1 MAATNITW
9 NGIPIDDIERNSLSL
24 DRINENGT
32 IREMVDTINANFLN
46 IAKHGG
52 GPAGIDG
59 ADGANGVDGAN
70 VEYIYAL
77 CDEMNSDVQY
87 PTDSYERAYLFNSVK
102 STGSYTYKGVTWF
115 DNAQPISPEQKN
127 EYVWS
132 RIKRGTGLTEWY
144 YASEPVLWS
153 HWGETGKDGDG
164 VEYIFLAS
172 SNELTSISLN
182 TSLLKI
188 ENMDDFQKAI
198 FNIDDFYPGKK
209 WFNSGDNKQK
219 ARLAISKKGLE
230 ISDSTFDTRW
240 KEYFKFCDDTYSWTD
255 EPTGTGPSVLYEYVS
270 IRKSTTD
277 KNDIKTWGN
286 FSTPALWS
294 NYNLPTKTVI
304 IYCNLKEDV
313 TPELPAGGWVD
324 MSTGKLVTNKPGHE
338 LTPDYWKD
346 TNDDAE
352 ENQITWMS
360 TGVFDHTGKNTY
372 WSYPVRITGK
382 DGKSGEDGTLIEFIY
397 TLTTYGKEPEYP
409 IISDKENLD
418 KLFKDVEN
426 STTSPKYSIYGST
439 KWYDRAQAISIDNPV
454 EYMAQRSKKPD
465 EKEWTYTEPIIWSH
479 WGEDGTDGD
488 GVEYIFATTKT
499 DSNSSLVL
507 PVYSSLNDS
516 QKKIFQID
524 DFVPSKKWF
533 DKPKSKQKVQ
543 EILGESFDNTEWNNQ
558 YGFNVSSGWSDNPV
572 EVGPSVPYQWV
583 SIRRSYADENTGG
596 KRFWEDFSTP
606 VLWNSYG
613 KRSRT
618 FIVYC
623 NMPDET
629 IPESPRLG
637 WWNTSND
644 TLQISKTD
652 SGEYKSNALSS
663 GTPDYTSYIGYWSD
677 NNIDVRGTITWI
689 STGEFNDSIDEN
701 GSNNISWSKPFRITG
716 ETGEPGADGST
727 IEFVYA
733 LSDTMPNFPG
743 EESYEQKCS
752 FFESVE
758 SAGINGHEYVGTTW
772 YDNPEGITNEDG
784 QRKEWVWSRNKSA
797 GSSSTEWTFPEK
809 PVIWSHWGED
819 GTDGDGVEYMF
830 LLGKSD
836 AYNLST
842 EDEWNIFF
850 SSNFTGNNVSDT
862 AKYVYATSDF
872 LPTLDWF
879 NESNSSAIQTRMEAD
894 GKTFDATVWNNLKTE
909 IDSIQLGTWK
919 DNPGSVNV
927 SNKYQYVSIRKM
939 SNGVWGAFSY
949 PKLWSKYAIIKFKS
963 IAFAATTIDTDLS
976 GCIVTGGDFSNPLPN
991 LTKKGEQTIEV
1002 KWTDGPDPN
1011 ESEGKTQIWM
1021 TSANVSE
1028 DSTSALVW
1036 SAPQKMTDTADL
1048 QVEWSSTDKT
1058 LAELAS
1064 INNSLTQSKYNFGT
1078 CLKENNYSENAAELA
1093 WRTAM
1098 SDDFGISFGDNSE
1111 NAILMATCQLKNGVW
1126 TDWKIT
1132 RVKGEKGDAGTS
1144 VNIKDRIIYESYL
1157 TSGTEYNYENAN
1169 NRRDTHTPD
1178 KTPENGDLLIVYPVE
1193 PNENGIYYGDASDG
1207 GKLYM
1212 WKYTNNWEDYN
1223 DPNSIGEETGNT
1235 YVSPNGHLILW
1246 DGDSWGDVGNI
1257 VGPEGKSYTIAVKY
1271 AKDGENGDKEEITNE
1286 LEIPNAKWIG
1296 TCVYE
1301 EGTTIPNITDPSWK
1315 WSLFKGQDG
1324 YGYEYIFK
1332 ATSTKDSASIPQ
1344 VPQMPSGGNWHTT
1357 PNIIPDDW
1365 TDDPIEPT
1373 ETDRYIWMCW
1383 RKFDHSTQKWTDFM
1397 GVGNTTNAKLW
1408 HFYVTDGKPGEPG
1421 TPGEAGNG
1429 YQYKYIRYDNSV
1441 NYGSTTCTVTNPSS
1455 DEPIFKIG
1463 EEIVSS
1469 TNSAQ
1474 GADSGHTY
1482 EYRSERYG
1490 HTGSWSN
1497 WSNPVIIARYLDDSD
1512 IQATVQ
1518 REVQTAKSDIE
1529 NSINES
1535 FKSTTDYVAIL
1546 KNHINDKGVFSGT
1559 LSDDTKNALL
1569 DGYIK
1574 TNELS
1579 GAIEQVK
1586 LSGFGVDSETNTART
1601 FSDWINYE
1609 DRRFTSVNQ
1618 ELNSLNGTLVT
1629 AVNDISKKASS
1640 SALTEYQT
1648 KADARFAKLENTVAN
1663 GQFLTDD
1670 EGYLLVDEL
1679 ASTTWYS
1686 QRTYLGNAGTTTWI
1700 MSEVFEESD
1709 PSYNLVPEVD
1719 SVDDL
1724 HNYDYSKWMIILRK
1738 PFDFSSDT
1746 YSDYTTIDY
1755 KTLLSDNITVHLNK
1769 NTGEYTIDSIPN
1781 DIDNKLDG
1789 FYNPFTSSTVGR
1801 GIVIYA
1807 VVDLN
1812 NNSYSTEDPDG
1823 SDEIYICSHLS
1834 WEVGLSGGYDNLPDI
1849 QCSYA
1854 YAKTNNIFT
1863 IPIYQYKD
1871 TIGSLYDDVILHTE
1885 LYGKYGYTLTVDKN
1899 GNVYI
1904 PKVAGVSAPVHFVP
1918 TTTPFETIWN
1928 YFKNGTAQETTEID
1942 DIMLNTYGDYYV
1954 LKHFNSILSEPY
1966 SYKLD
1971 VTDNFK
1977 NNDKNVVTFS
1987 YDSATTPIFNN
1998 THTYTGAE
2006 FIDDNGYRGVTVGD
2020 NTSTFVYYLK
2030 DSFQFLTTSK
2040 TDTINIECNYSCH
2053 YRNDTPI
2060 SVTADYWY
2068 DNETTNKKT
2077 ISLIDDSTIRSEY
2090 PALTSVS
2097 GYVRNINN
2105 EPISGATVRNVG
2117 ASTTA
2122 TTDENGHYILG
2133 LQGVSGESLLFN
2145 YIGMT
2150 PIQTTVNGYS
2160 EIDVYMSEGIDGYV
2174 VKNDA
2179 YGSGNDSGYGYYSK
2193 TITKNLF
2200 DGITIEPYRQL
2211 NVEISVEV
2219 KPVMNNVDFK
2229 YKVETTN
2236 KIFDN
2241 DNTDI
2246 SSLAKDYGVNDVT
2259 VNVSEVKTDTLIGTG
2274 REDVSTDSAQTLFK
2288 LLPKYDSGNRQDR
2301 QFIFYNIKSNDINLK
2316 INLNVALN
2324 KGTLQNI
2331 DMISECGTFRYAVI
2345 PYYFEN
2351 TAIIAHNIQSQGNS
2365 QILDNN
2371 IINKYEAIPVQHSS
2385 STILDFN
2392 NASENNGEYYFTILL
2407 IYDTNNSTTNTGDF
2421 YSIIQIS
2428 PIDWSTDGY
2437 TRTINHSN
2445 CSNIID
2451 QVRVKI
2457 SDRSIIE
2464 KYNENSRRKALDK
2477 NGNPTKNYIDVIDS
2491 DRDKL
2496 IYSVTELASI
2506 SQMVSN
2512 GIASTSIV
2520 TTTEDGGAAIFYEQ
2534 VDESGSKIYMNAN
2547 TIGIYSDYFS
2557 LDNSGLEMTGN
2568 LFAKDK
2574 NGIITA
2580 GVIGDNTSE
2589 NDIRFFAG
2597 PNYIL
2602 SPITKQKLIL
2612 VREQNQTQIFV
2623 RYPQLDKIST
2633 CAIDY
2638 TSTYELWNKG
2648 NYDYNNTD
2656 EARYKYTSTFKY
2668 NGLTYYMW
2676 RGMGVNNSNV
2686 AVLTDKRDYTEDNLK
2701 YYNKDLSLTP
2711 KIVAFLKNDEEYTKS
2726 DANSTY
2732 IVNALNDSI
2741 YIDDFYDAYAWV
2753 LDRDSADVSLV
2764 DYHNGSSENLNTS
2777 VVIYTNSENVKTGEI
2792 WGSIY
2797 TVMDVSQSASE
2808 SDAIKQSSFKVYEDG
2823 SIYANQGY
2831 IGTAKITTSGIG
2843 VTSDDGFVLIG
2854 GNGIKI
2860 KDKYDNYSII
2870 SPSEITLSAALRKRN
2885 AYIFDA
2891 WDWDNNGDSK
2901 VVQLKKD
2908 YNIYPSS
2915 EINSA
2920 FKECDVINTF
2930 NKGNTFTIPSS
2941 NSLIGRQITLIG
2953 GSALCSMVI
2962 KAVEE
2967 AGLGYIISM
2976 GNEADKFQFS
2986 DGCKFYENGGTSSS
3000 LKLSNEGVDMIGVGF
3015 GNNFKGFVITNRFDI
3030 STNYN
3035 YGTKFKCLGMFSI
3048 NGSKIESYT
3057 FNGQD
3062 GTITSSSKNSVTIK
3076 TPFKIANMSEVLVN
3090 ISGESGNTTGIT
3102 YNYSLATDSNY
3113 ILSITVYSSNIS
3125 KKFKLTVFNFGDFVS
3140 LVNDSSEPPTITK
3153 KEYSPSNSSTWY
3165 NFQSTL
3171 WFDYDMN
3178 DTYSIRLTVN
3188 SAVKKVEYSLQSGSS
3203 YFTFTDGSI
3212 ETPGNTTV
3220 PIGKVST
3227 KKYNNTSSY
3236 FKGIIKITLHTST
3249 DGTNDKTSIVTIP
3262 LEQDYYTQPSYGG
3275 GS

>member
-1 MAATNITW
+1 MADTNITW
-9 NGIPIDDIERNSLSL
+9 NGTPIDDIERDSLSL
-24 DRINENGT
+24 SRINENGT

-52 GPAGIDG
+52 GPAGMDG
-59 ADGANGVDGAN
+59 SNGSNGVDGAN

-77 CDEMNSDVQY
+77 CDEMNQGVQY
-87 PTDSYERAYLFNSVK
+87 PTDADKIANIFNSLK
-102 STGSYTYKGVTWF
+102 STGSYTDEESGVTWF
-115 DNAQPISPEQKN
+115 DNAQPISPEHKN

-132 RIKRGTGLTEWY
+132 RIKRGTGLSEWY
-144 YASEPVLWS
+144 YAKPVLWA

-277 KNDIKTWGN
+277 KNGVQTWGD

-313 TPELPAGGWVD
+313 TPELPTGGWVD

-346 TNDDAE
+346 TNDDVE
-352 ENQITWMS
+352 ENQITWMC
-360 TGVFDHTGKNTY
+360 TGVFNHTGENTY
-372 WSYPVRITGK
+372 WSSPVKITGK
-382 DGKSGEDGTLIEFIY
+382 DGKKGEDGTLIEFIY
-397 TLTTYGKEPEYP
+397 TLTTYGKQPDYP
-409 IISDKENLD
+409 SITNKEELD
-418 KLFKDVEN
+418 KLFDDVEN
-426 STTSPKYSIYGST
+426 STTSPKYSIWGSS
-439 KWYDRAQAISIDNPV
+439 KWYDRAQSISIDNPV

-465 EKEWTYTEPIIWSH
+465 ETEWTYTEPIIWSH

-499 DSNSSLVL
+499 DSNSGLVL
-507 PVYSSLNDS
+507 PVYSSLSES

-524 DFVPSKKWF
+524 DFVPSKTWF
-533 DKPKSKQKVQ
+533 DKSKSKQKVQ
-543 EILGESFDNTEWNNQ
+543 EILGESFDETEWNNQ

-623 NMPDET
+623 NMPNET
-629 IPESPRLG
+629 TPESPTGG
-637 WWNTSND
+637 WWDTTSNS
-644 TLQISKTD
+644 LWINKTNTA
-652 SGEYKSNALSS
+652 EYKSNALQS
-663 GTPDYTSYIGYWSD
+663 GTPDYTSYVGYWSD

-689 STGEFNDSIDEN
+689 STGEFNDSIDKN

-716 ETGEPGADGST
+716 ETGEPGADGSNR
-727 IEFVYA
+727 EFVYA
-733 LSDTMPNFPG
+733 LCDDINSLKYPQNGTIDEKNN
-743 EESYEQKCS
+743 
-752 FFESVE
+752 FFETVE
-758 SAGINGHEYVGTTW
+758 SKGAEGYDYNGTIW
-772 YDNPEGITNEDG
+772 FDNPQGIADEDG
-784 QRKEWVWSRNKSA
+784 KRTEWVWSRSKSA
-797 GSSSTEWTFPEK
+797 GNSEEAQWETSPSA
-809 PVIWSHWGED
+809 VIWSHWGED

-830 LLGKSD
+830 LLENFD
-836 AYNLST
+836 TYNSPA
-842 EDEWNIFF
+842 ENEWNTFF
-850 SSNFTGNNVSDT
+850 SSNFTDNSVSDT

-872 LPTLDWF
+872 LPTVAWF
-879 NESNSSAIQTRMEAD
+879 DNTSNSSGVQKRMEAD
-894 GKTFDATVWNNLKTE
+894 GKIFDNMVWNNLRK
-909 IDSIQLGTWK
+909 SINSRKLGSWK
-919 DNPGSVNV
+919 DNPGNV
-927 SNKYQYVSIRKM
+927 SSSKKYQYVSIRKM
-939 SNGVWGAFSY
+939 SDGEWGAFSY

-963 IAFAATTIDTDLS
+963 IAFAATTFDTDLS
-976 GCIVTGGDFSNPLPN
+976 GCTVTGGDFSNPLPT
-991 LTKKGEQTIEV
+991 LTKKGEQIIEV
-1002 KWTDGPDPN
+1002 TWTDGPEPVV
-1011 ESEGKTQIWM
+1011 SAGKSQIWM

-1036 SAPQKMTDTADL
+1036 SAPQKMTDMADL

-1058 LAELAS
+1058 LVELAS
-1064 INNSLTQSKYNFGT
+1064 INNSLTHSKYNFGT
-1078 CLKENNYSENAAELA
+1078 YLKENNYSENAAELA

-1169 NRRDTHTPD
+1169 NRRNTHTPD
-1178 KTPENGDLLIVYPVE
+1178 KTPENGDLLIVYPAE

-1223 DPNSIGEETGNT
+1223 DPNSIGEEIGNT

-1301 EGTTIPNITDPSWK
+1301 EGTDIPGITDPSWK

-1332 ATSTKDSASIPQ
+1332 PTSTKDSVSIPQ

-1357 PNIIPDDW
+1357 PNIIPDGW

-1397 GVGNTTNAKLW
+1397 GVKDTTNAKLW
-1408 HFYVTDGKPGEPG
+1408 LFYVTDGKPGE
-1421 TPGEAGNG
+1421 PGEAGNG
-1429 YQYKYIRYDNSV
+1429 YQYKYIRYDNSI

-1469 TNSAQ
+1469 TDSAQ

-1518 REVQTAKSDIE
+1518 AEVSTATSGIE
-1529 NSINES
+1529 DSIRSS
-1535 FKSTTDYVAIL
+1535 FQST
-1546 KNHINDKGVFSGT
+1546 INDVNSLKGHFNAKGEFSGT
-1559 LSDDTKNALL
+1559 ISDDTKTSLL
-1569 DGYIK
+1569 SGYIE
-1574 TNELS
+1574 TNKLS
-1579 GAIEQVK
+1579 GEIEKVT
-1586 LSGFGVDSETNTART
+1586 LSGFGTDSETGVARS
-1601 FSDWINYE
+1601 FSEWLNYE
-1609 DRRFTSVNQ
+1609 DGRFTTA
-1618 ELNSLNGTLVT
+1618 NSRMDSLEGTLTT
-1629 AVNDISKKASS
+1629 AVNDIKGKADS
-1640 SALTEYQT
+1640 SALS
-1648 KADARFAKLENTVAN
+1648 KLESDAEAQFAQINNTVAN
-1663 GQFLTDD
+1663 GQYITDVD
-1670 EGYLLVDEL
+1670 GYLLIKE
-1679 ASTTWYS
+1679 
-1686 QRTYLGNAGTTTWI
+1686 G
-1700 MSEVFEESD
+1700 
-1709 PSYNLVPEVD
+1709 
-1719 SVDDL
+1719 
-1724 HNYDYSKWMIILRK
+1724 
-1738 PFDFSSDT
+1738 
-1746 YSDYTTIDY
+1746 
-1755 KTLLSDNITVHLNK
+1755 
-1769 NTGEYTIDSIPN
+1769 
-1781 DIDNKLDG
+1781 
-1789 FYNPFTSSTVGR
+1789 
-1801 GIVIYA
+1801 
-1807 VVDLN
+1807 
-1812 NNSYSTEDPDG
+1812 DG
-1823 SDEIYICSHLS
+1823 S
-1834 WEVGLSGGYDNLPDI
+1834 
-1849 QCSYA
+1849 
-1854 YAKTNNIFT
+1854 
-1863 IPIYQYKD
+1863 
-1871 TIGSLYDDVILHTE
+1871 
-1885 LYGKYGYTLTVDKN
+1885 
-1899 GNVYI
+1899 
-1904 PKVAGVSAPVHFVP
+1904 
-1918 TTTPFETIWN
+1918 
-1928 YFKNGTAQETTEID
+1928 
-1942 DIMLNTYGDYYV
+1942 
-1954 LKHFNSILSEPY
+1954 
-1966 SYKLD
+1966 
-1971 VTDNFK
+1971 
-1977 NNDKNVVTFS
+1977 
-1987 YDSATTPIFNN
+1987 
-1998 THTYTGAE
+1998 
-2006 FIDDNGYRGVTVGD
+2006 R
-2020 NTSTFVYYLK
+2020 
-2030 DSFQFLTTSK
+2030 
-2040 TDTINIECNYSCH
+2040 
-2053 YRNDTPI
+2053 
-2060 SVTADYWY
+2060 
-2068 DNETTNKKT
+2068 
-2077 ISLIDDSTIRSEY
+2077 
-2090 PALTSVS
+2090 
-2097 GYVRNINN
+2097 
-2105 EPISGATVRNVG
+2105 
-2117 ASTTA
+2117 
-2122 TTDENGHYILG
+2122 
-2133 LQGVSGESLLFN
+2133 
-2145 YIGMT
+2145 
-2150 PIQTTVNGYS
+2150 
-2160 EIDVYMSEGIDGYV
+2160 
-2174 VKNDA
+2174 
-2179 YGSGNDSGYGYYSK
+2179 
-2193 TITKNLF
+2193 
-2200 DGITIEPYRQL
+2200 RQ
-2211 NVEISVEV
+2211 
-2219 KPVMNNVDFK
+2219 
-2229 YKVETTN
+2229 
-2236 KIFDN
+2236 
-2241 DNTDI
+2241 
-2246 SSLAKDYGVNDVT
+2246 
-2259 VNVSEVKTDTLIGTG
+2259 
-2274 REDVSTDSAQTLFK
+2274 
-2288 LLPKYDSGNRQDR
+2288 
-2301 QFIFYNIKSNDINLK
+2301 
-2316 INLNVALN
+2316 
-2324 KGTLQNI
+2324 
-2331 DMISECGTFRYAVI
+2331 
-2345 PYYFEN
+2345 
-2351 TAIIAHNIQSQGNS
+2351 
-2365 QILDNN
+2365 
-2371 IINKYEAIPVQHSS
+2371 
-2385 STILDFN
+2385 
-2392 NASENNGEYYFTILL
+2392 
-2407 IYDTNNSTTNTGDF
+2407 
-2421 YSIIQIS
+2421 
-2428 PIDWSTDGY
+2428 
-2437 TRTINHSN
+2437 
-2445 CSNIID
+2445 
-2451 QVRVKI
+2451 
-2457 SDRSIIE
+2457 
-2464 KYNENSRRKALDK
+2464 ALDK

-2506 SQMVSN
+2506 SQTVSN
-2512 GIASTSIV
+2512 GIAATSIV
-2520 TTTEDGGAAIFYEQ
+2520 TTTDKGAAIFYEQ

-2568 LFAKDK
+2568 LLAKDK

-2597 PNYIL
+2597 PKDIL
-2602 SPITKQKLIL
+2602 SPITKQKLICVKDIINENRL
-2612 VREQNQTQIFV
+2612 SQIFV
-2623 RYPQLDKIST
+2623 RYPSLDTKWTGCYNNNIL
-2633 CAIDY
+2633 
-2638 TSTYELWNKG
+2638 ELWDKDSY
-2648 NYDYNNTD
+2648 NYNSDNRFDY
-2656 EARYKYTSTFKY
+2656 SGTFVY
-2668 NGLTYYMW
+2668 NGSTYYMW
-2676 RGMGVNNSNV
+2676 KLAGNDSI
-2686 AVLTDKRDYTEDNLK
+2686 AVLTTERYYTTNNLK
-2701 YYNKDLSLTP
+2701 YHNDDFSLTP
-2711 KIVAFLKNDEEYTKS
+2711 KIVTFLNNDKEYNTYK
-2726 DANSTY
+2726 ANFTY
-2732 IVNALNDSI
+2732 IVDFDYYAQNEGPDAI
-2741 YIDDFYDAYAWV
+2741 YVDQFYDAYAWV

-2764 DYHNGSSENLNTS
+2764 DYHNGSSENLDTS
-2777 VVIYTNSENVKTGEI
+2777 VVIYTESENVNVGDVLGIQNKVI
-2792 WGSIY
+2792 
-2797 TVMDVSQSASE
+2797 DVSTNGDIE
-2808 SDAIKQSSFKVYEDG
+2808 QSSFKVYEDG

-2870 SPSEITLSAALRKRN
+2870 SPSEITLSATLRKRN

-2930 NKGNTFTIPSS
+2930 NQGDTFTIPSS
-2941 NSLIGRQITLIG
+2941 TSLIGRQITLIG

-3015 GNNFKGFVITNRFDI
+3015 GNNFKGFIITNRFDI

-3048 NGSKIESYT
+3048 NGSTIESHT
-3057 FNGQD
+3057 FNGQN
-3062 GTITSSSKNSVTIK
+3062 GTITSSSTNSVTIK
-3076 TPFKIANMSEVLVN
+3076 TPFKINNTSKILVN

-3102 YNYSLATDSNY
+3102 YNYSLSTDSNY

-3171 WFDYDMN
+3171 WFNCNMN
-3178 DTYSIRLTVN
+3178 DTYYIRLTVN

-3249 DGTNDKTSIVTIP
+3249 SDVGDKQSIVTIP
-3262 LEQDYYTQPSYGG
+3262 IEQDYYTQPSYGG

>member
-1 MAATNITW
+1 MADTNITW
-9 NGIPIDDIERNSLSL
+9 NGTPIDDIERDSLSL
-24 DRINENGT
+24 SRINENGT

-52 GPAGIDG
+52 GPAGMDG
-59 ADGANGVDGAN
+59 SNGSNGVDGSN
-70 VEYIYAL
+70 VEYIYVL
-77 CDEMNSDVQY
+77 CDEMNPDVQY
-87 PTDSYERAYLFNSVK
+87 PTDAYERAYLFDSVK
-102 STGSYTYKGVTWF
+102 SAGSYTYKGVTWF

-277 KNDIKTWGN
+277 KNGVQTWGD

-313 TPELPAGGWVD
+313 TPELPTGGWVD

-346 TNDDAE
+346 TNDDVE
-352 ENQITWMS
+352 ENQITWMC
-360 TGVFDHTGKNTY
+360 TGVFNHTGENTY
-372 WSYPVRITGK
+372 WSSPVKITGK
-382 DGKSGEDGTLIEFIY
+382 DGKKGEDGTLIEFIY
-397 TLTTYGKEPEYP
+397 TLTTYGKQPDYP
-409 IISDKENLD
+409 SITNKEELD
-418 KLFKDVEN
+418 KLFDDVEN
-426 STTSPKYSIYGST
+426 STTSPKYSIWGSS
-439 KWYDRAQAISIDNPV
+439 KWYDRAQSISIDNPV

-465 EKEWTYTEPIIWSH
+465 ETEWTYTEPIIWSH

-499 DSNSSLVL
+499 DSNSGLVL
-507 PVYSSLNDS
+507 PVYSSLSES

-524 DFVPSKKWF
+524 DFVPSKTWF
-533 DKPKSKQKVQ
+533 DKSKSKQKVQ
-543 EILGESFDNTEWNNQ
+543 EILGESFDETEWNNQ

-572 EVGPSVPYQWV
+572 EVGQSVPYQWV

-623 NMPDET
+623 NMPNET
-629 IPESPRLG
+629 TPESPTGG
-637 WWNTSND
+637 WWDTTSNS
-644 TLQISKTD
+644 LWINKTNTA
-652 SGEYKSNALSS
+652 EYKSNALQS
-663 GTPDYTSYIGYWSD
+663 GTPDYTSYVGYWSD

-689 STGEFNDSIDEN
+689 STGEFNDSIDKN

-716 ETGEPGADGST
+716 ETGEPGADGSNR
-727 IEFVYA
+727 EFVYA
-733 LSDTMPNFPG
+733 LCDDINSLKYPQNGTIDEKNN
-743 EESYEQKCS
+743 
-752 FFESVE
+752 FFETVE
-758 SAGINGHEYVGTTW
+758 SKGAEGYDYNGTIW
-772 YDNPEGITNEDG
+772 FDNPQGIADEDG
-784 QRKEWVWSRNKSA
+784 KRTEWVWSRSKSA
-797 GSSSTEWTFPEK
+797 GNSEEAQWETSPSA
-809 PVIWSHWGED
+809 VIWSHWGED

-830 LLGKSD
+830 LLENFD
-836 AYNLST
+836 TYNSPA
-842 EDEWNIFF
+842 ENEWNTFF
-850 SSNFTGNNVSDT
+850 SSNFTDNSVSDT

-872 LPTLDWF
+872 LPTVAWF
-879 NESNSSAIQTRMEAD
+879 DNTSNSSGVQKRMEAD
-894 GKTFDATVWNNLKTE
+894 GKIFDNMVWNNLRK
-909 IDSIQLGTWK
+909 SINSRKLGSWK
-919 DNPGSVNV
+919 DNPGNV
-927 SNKYQYVSIRKM
+927 SSSKKYQYVSIRKM
-939 SNGVWGAFSY
+939 SDGEWGAFSY

-963 IAFAATTIDTDLS
+963 IAFAATTFDTDLS
-976 GCIVTGGDFSNPLPN
+976 GCTVTGGDFSNPLPT
-991 LTKKGEQTIEV
+991 LTKKGEQIIEV
-1002 KWTDGPDPN
+1002 TWTDGPEPVV
-1011 ESEGKTQIWM
+1011 SAGKSQIWM

-1036 SAPQKMTDTADL
+1036 SAPQKMTDMADL

-1058 LAELAS
+1058 LVELAS
-1064 INNSLTQSKYNFGT
+1064 INNSLTHSKYNFGT
-1078 CLKENNYSENAAELA
+1078 YLKENNYSENAAELA

-1169 NRRDTHTPD
+1169 NRRNTHTPD
-1178 KTPENGDLLIVYPVE
+1178 KTPENGDLLIVYPAE

-1223 DPNSIGEETGNT
+1223 DPNSIGEEIGNT

-1301 EGTTIPNITDPSWK
+1301 EGTDIPGITDPSWK

-1332 ATSTKDSASIPQ
+1332 PTSTKDSVSIPQ

-1357 PNIIPDDW
+1357 PNIIPDGW

-1397 GVGNTTNAKLW
+1397 GVKDTTNAKLW
-1408 HFYVTDGKPGEPG
+1408 LFYVTDGKPGE
-1421 TPGEAGNG
+1421 PGEAGNG
-1429 YQYKYIRYDNSV
+1429 YQYKYIRYDNSI

-1469 TNSAQ
+1469 TDSAQ

-1518 REVQTAKSDIE
+1518 AEVSTATSGIE
-1529 NSINES
+1529 DSIRSS
-1535 FKSTTDYVAIL
+1535 FQST
-1546 KNHINDKGVFSGT
+1546 INDVNSLKGHFNAKGEFSGT
-1559 LSDDTKNALL
+1559 ISDDTKTSLL
-1569 DGYIK
+1569 SGYIE
-1574 TNELS
+1574 TNKLS
-1579 GAIEQVK
+1579 GEIEKVT
-1586 LSGFGVDSETNTART
+1586 LSGFGTDSETGVARS
-1601 FSDWINYE
+1601 FSEWLNYE
-1609 DRRFTSVNQ
+1609 DGRFTTA
-1618 ELNSLNGTLVT
+1618 NSRMDSLEGTLTT
-1629 AVNDISKKASS
+1629 AVNDIKGKADS
-1640 SALTEYQT
+1640 SALS
-1648 KADARFAKLENTVAN
+1648 KLESDAEAQFAQINNTVAN
-1663 GQFLTDD
+1663 GQYITDVD
-1670 EGYLLVDEL
+1670 GYLLIKE
-1679 ASTTWYS
+1679 
-1686 QRTYLGNAGTTTWI
+1686 G
-1700 MSEVFEESD
+1700 
-1709 PSYNLVPEVD
+1709 
-1719 SVDDL
+1719 
-1724 HNYDYSKWMIILRK
+1724 
-1738 PFDFSSDT
+1738 
-1746 YSDYTTIDY
+1746 
-1755 KTLLSDNITVHLNK
+1755 
-1769 NTGEYTIDSIPN
+1769 
-1781 DIDNKLDG
+1781 
-1789 FYNPFTSSTVGR
+1789 
-1801 GIVIYA
+1801 
-1807 VVDLN
+1807 
-1812 NNSYSTEDPDG
+1812 DG
-1823 SDEIYICSHLS
+1823 S
-1834 WEVGLSGGYDNLPDI
+1834 
-1849 QCSYA
+1849 
-1854 YAKTNNIFT
+1854 
-1863 IPIYQYKD
+1863 
-1871 TIGSLYDDVILHTE
+1871 
-1885 LYGKYGYTLTVDKN
+1885 
-1899 GNVYI
+1899 
-1904 PKVAGVSAPVHFVP
+1904 
-1918 TTTPFETIWN
+1918 
-1928 YFKNGTAQETTEID
+1928 
-1942 DIMLNTYGDYYV
+1942 
-1954 LKHFNSILSEPY
+1954 
-1966 SYKLD
+1966 
-1971 VTDNFK
+1971 
-1977 NNDKNVVTFS
+1977 
-1987 YDSATTPIFNN
+1987 
-1998 THTYTGAE
+1998 
-2006 FIDDNGYRGVTVGD
+2006 R
-2020 NTSTFVYYLK
+2020 
-2030 DSFQFLTTSK
+2030 
-2040 TDTINIECNYSCH
+2040 
-2053 YRNDTPI
+2053 
-2060 SVTADYWY
+2060 
-2068 DNETTNKKT
+2068 
-2077 ISLIDDSTIRSEY
+2077 
-2090 PALTSVS
+2090 
-2097 GYVRNINN
+2097 
-2105 EPISGATVRNVG
+2105 
-2117 ASTTA
+2117 
-2122 TTDENGHYILG
+2122 
-2133 LQGVSGESLLFN
+2133 
-2145 YIGMT
+2145 
-2150 PIQTTVNGYS
+2150 
-2160 EIDVYMSEGIDGYV
+2160 
-2174 VKNDA
+2174 
-2179 YGSGNDSGYGYYSK
+2179 
-2193 TITKNLF
+2193 
-2200 DGITIEPYRQL
+2200 RQ
-2211 NVEISVEV
+2211 
-2219 KPVMNNVDFK
+2219 
-2229 YKVETTN
+2229 
-2236 KIFDN
+2236 
-2241 DNTDI
+2241 
-2246 SSLAKDYGVNDVT
+2246 
-2259 VNVSEVKTDTLIGTG
+2259 
-2274 REDVSTDSAQTLFK
+2274 
-2288 LLPKYDSGNRQDR
+2288 
-2301 QFIFYNIKSNDINLK
+2301 
-2316 INLNVALN
+2316 
-2324 KGTLQNI
+2324 
-2331 DMISECGTFRYAVI
+2331 
-2345 PYYFEN
+2345 
-2351 TAIIAHNIQSQGNS
+2351 
-2365 QILDNN
+2365 
-2371 IINKYEAIPVQHSS
+2371 
-2385 STILDFN
+2385 
-2392 NASENNGEYYFTILL
+2392 
-2407 IYDTNNSTTNTGDF
+2407 
-2421 YSIIQIS
+2421 
-2428 PIDWSTDGY
+2428 
-2437 TRTINHSN
+2437 
-2445 CSNIID
+2445 
-2451 QVRVKI
+2451 
-2457 SDRSIIE
+2457 
-2464 KYNENSRRKALDK
+2464 ALDK

-2506 SQMVSN
+2506 SQTVSN
-2512 GIASTSIV
+2512 GIAATSIV
-2520 TTTEDGGAAIFYEQ
+2520 TTTDKGAAIFYEQ

-2568 LFAKDK
+2568 LLAKDK

-2597 PNYIL
+2597 PKDIL
-2602 SPITKQKLIL
+2602 SPITKQKLICVKDIINENRL
-2612 VREQNQTQIFV
+2612 SQIFV
-2623 RYPQLDKIST
+2623 RYPSLDTKWTGCYNNNIL
-2633 CAIDY
+2633 
-2638 TSTYELWNKG
+2638 ELWDKDSY
-2648 NYDYNNTD
+2648 NYNSDNRFDY
-2656 EARYKYTSTFKY
+2656 SGTFVY
-2668 NGLTYYMW
+2668 NGSTYYMW
-2676 RGMGVNNSNV
+2676 KLAGNDSI
-2686 AVLTDKRDYTEDNLK
+2686 AVLTTERYYTTNNLK
-2701 YYNKDLSLTP
+2701 YHNDDFSLTP
-2711 KIVAFLKNDEEYTKS
+2711 KIVTFLNNDKEYNTYK
-2726 DANSTY
+2726 ANFTY
-2732 IVNALNDSI
+2732 IVDFDYYAQNEGPDAI
-2741 YIDDFYDAYAWV
+2741 YVDQFYDAYAWV

-2764 DYHNGSSENLNTS
+2764 DYHNGSSENLDTS
-2777 VVIYTNSENVKTGEI
+2777 VVIYTESENVNVGDVLGIQNKVI
-2792 WGSIY
+2792 
-2797 TVMDVSQSASE
+2797 DVSTNGDIE
-2808 SDAIKQSSFKVYEDG
+2808 QSSFKVYEDG

-2870 SPSEITLSAALRKRN
+2870 SPSEITLSATLRKRN

-2930 NKGNTFTIPSS
+2930 NQGDTFTIPSS
-2941 NSLIGRQITLIG
+2941 TSLIGRQITLIG

-3015 GNNFKGFVITNRFDI
+3015 GNNFKGFIITNRFDI

-3048 NGSKIESYT
+3048 NGSTIESHT
-3057 FNGQD
+3057 FNGQN
-3062 GTITSSSKNSVTIK
+3062 GTITSSSTNSVTIK
-3076 TPFKIANMSEVLVN
+3076 TPFKINNTSKILVN

-3102 YNYSLATDSNY
+3102 YNYSLSTDSNY

-3171 WFDYDMN
+3171 WFNCNMN
-3178 DTYSIRLTVN
+3178 DTYYIRLTVN

-3249 DGTNDKTSIVTIP
+3249 SDVGDKQSIVTIP
-3262 LEQDYYTQPSYGG
+3262 IEQDYYTQPSYGG

>member
-1 MAATNITW
+1 MADTNITW
-9 NGIPIDDIERNSLSL
+9 NGTPIDDIERDSLSL
-24 DRINENGT
+24 SRINENGT

-52 GPAGIDG
+52 GPAGMDG
-59 ADGANGVDGAN
+59 SNGSNGVDGAN

-77 CDEMNSDVQY
+77 CDEMNQGVQY
-87 PTDSYERAYLFNSVK
+87 PTDADKIANIFNSLK
-102 STGSYTYKGVTWF
+102 STGSYTDEESGVTWF
-115 DNAQPISPEQKN
+115 DNAQPISPEHKN

-132 RIKRGTGLTEWY
+132 RIKRGTGLSEWY
-144 YASEPVLWS
+144 YAKPVLWA

-277 KNDIKTWGN
+277 KNGVQTWGD

-313 TPELPAGGWVD
+313 TPELPTGGWVD

-346 TNDDAE
+346 TNDDVE
-352 ENQITWMS
+352 ENQITWMC
-360 TGVFDHTGKNTY
+360 TGVFNHTGENTY
-372 WSYPVRITGK
+372 WSSPVKITGK
-382 DGKSGEDGTLIEFIY
+382 DGKKGEDGTLIEFIY
-397 TLTTYGKEPEYP
+397 TLTTYGKQPDYP
-409 IISDKENLD
+409 SITNKEELD
-418 KLFKDVEN
+418 KLFDDVEN
-426 STTSPKYSIYGST
+426 STTSPKYSIWGSS
-439 KWYDRAQAISIDNPV
+439 KWYDRAQSISIDNPV

-465 EKEWTYTEPIIWSH
+465 ETEWTYTEPIIWSH

-499 DSNSSLVL
+499 DSNSGLVL
-507 PVYSSLNDS
+507 PVYSSLSES

-524 DFVPSKKWF
+524 DFVPSKTWF
-533 DKPKSKQKVQ
+533 DKSKSKQKVQ
-543 EILGESFDNTEWNNQ
+543 EILGESFDETEWNNQ

-623 NMPDET
+623 NMPNET
-629 IPESPRLG
+629 TPESPTGG
-637 WWNTSND
+637 WWDTTSNS
-644 TLQISKTD
+644 LWINKTNTA
-652 SGEYKSNALSS
+652 EYKSNALQS
-663 GTPDYTSYIGYWSD
+663 GTPDYTSYVGYWSD

-689 STGEFNDSIDEN
+689 STGEFNDSIDKN

-716 ETGEPGADGST
+716 ETGEPGADGSNR
-727 IEFVYA
+727 EFVYA
-733 LSDTMPNFPG
+733 LCDDINSLKYPQNGTIDEKNN
-743 EESYEQKCS
+743 
-752 FFESVE
+752 FFETVE
-758 SAGINGHEYVGTTW
+758 SKGAEGYDYNGTIW
-772 YDNPEGITNEDG
+772 FDNPQGIADEKRTD
-784 QRKEWVWSRNKSA
+784 WVWSRSKSA
-797 GSSSTEWTFPEK
+797 GNSEEAQWETSPSA
-809 PVIWSHWGED
+809 VIWSHWGED

-830 LLGKSD
+830 LLENFD
-836 AYNLST
+836 TYNSPA
-842 EDEWNIFF
+842 ENEWNTFF
-850 SSNFTGNNVSDT
+850 SSNFTDNSVSDT

-872 LPTLDWF
+872 LPTVAWF
-879 NESNSSAIQTRMEAD
+879 DNTSNSSGVQKRMEAD
-894 GKTFDATVWNNLKTE
+894 GKIFDNMVWNNLRK
-909 IDSIQLGTWK
+909 SINSRKLGSWK
-919 DNPGSVNV
+919 DNPGNV
-927 SNKYQYVSIRKM
+927 SSSKKYQYVSIRKM
-939 SNGVWGAFSY
+939 SDGEWGAFSY

-963 IAFAATTIDTDLS
+963 IAFAATTFDTDLS
-976 GCIVTGGDFSNPLPN
+976 GCTVTGGDFSNPLPT
-991 LTKKGEQTIEV
+991 LTKKGEQIIEV
-1002 KWTDGPDPN
+1002 TWTDGPEPVV
-1011 ESEGKTQIWM
+1011 SAGKSQIWM

-1036 SAPQKMTDTADL
+1036 SAPQKMTDMADL

-1058 LAELAS
+1058 LVELAS
-1064 INNSLTQSKYNFGT
+1064 INNSLTHSKYNFGT
-1078 CLKENNYSENAAELA
+1078 YLKENNYSENAAELA

-1169 NRRDTHTPD
+1169 NRRNTHTPD
-1178 KTPENGDLLIVYPVE
+1178 KTPENGDLLIVYPAE

-1223 DPNSIGEETGNT
+1223 DPNSIGEEIGNT

-1301 EGTTIPNITDPSWK
+1301 EGTDIPGITDPSWK

-1332 ATSTKDSASIPQ
+1332 PTSTKDSVSIPQ

-1357 PNIIPDDW
+1357 PNIIPDGW

-1397 GVGNTTNAKLW
+1397 GVKDTTNAKLW
-1408 HFYVTDGKPGEPG
+1408 LFYVTDGKPGE
-1421 TPGEAGNG
+1421 PGEAGNG
-1429 YQYKYIRYDNSV
+1429 YQYKYIRYDNSI

-1469 TNSAQ
+1469 TDSAQ

-1518 REVQTAKSDIE
+1518 AEVSTATSGIE
-1529 NSINES
+1529 DSIRSS
-1535 FKSTTDYVAIL
+1535 FQST
-1546 KNHINDKGVFSGT
+1546 INDVNSLKGHFNAKGEFSGT
-1559 LSDDTKNALL
+1559 ISDDTKTSLL
-1569 DGYIK
+1569 SGYIE
-1574 TNELS
+1574 TNKLS
-1579 GAIEQVK
+1579 GEIEKVT
-1586 LSGFGVDSETNTART
+1586 LSGFGTDSETGVARS
-1601 FSDWINYE
+1601 FSEWLNYE
-1609 DRRFTSVNQ
+1609 DGRFTTA
-1618 ELNSLNGTLVT
+1618 NSRMDSLEGTLTT
-1629 AVNDISKKASS
+1629 AVNDIKGKADS
-1640 SALTEYQT
+1640 SALS
-1648 KADARFAKLENTVAN
+1648 KLESDAEAQFAQINNTVAN
-1663 GQFLTDD
+1663 GQYITDVD
-1670 EGYLLVDEL
+1670 GYLLIKE
-1679 ASTTWYS
+1679 
-1686 QRTYLGNAGTTTWI
+1686 G
-1700 MSEVFEESD
+1700 
-1709 PSYNLVPEVD
+1709 
-1719 SVDDL
+1719 
-1724 HNYDYSKWMIILRK
+1724 
-1738 PFDFSSDT
+1738 
-1746 YSDYTTIDY
+1746 
-1755 KTLLSDNITVHLNK
+1755 
-1769 NTGEYTIDSIPN
+1769 
-1781 DIDNKLDG
+1781 
-1789 FYNPFTSSTVGR
+1789 
-1801 GIVIYA
+1801 
-1807 VVDLN
+1807 
-1812 NNSYSTEDPDG
+1812 DG
-1823 SDEIYICSHLS
+1823 S
-1834 WEVGLSGGYDNLPDI
+1834 
-1849 QCSYA
+1849 
-1854 YAKTNNIFT
+1854 
-1863 IPIYQYKD
+1863 
-1871 TIGSLYDDVILHTE
+1871 
-1885 LYGKYGYTLTVDKN
+1885 
-1899 GNVYI
+1899 
-1904 PKVAGVSAPVHFVP
+1904 
-1918 TTTPFETIWN
+1918 
-1928 YFKNGTAQETTEID
+1928 
-1942 DIMLNTYGDYYV
+1942 
-1954 LKHFNSILSEPY
+1954 
-1966 SYKLD
+1966 
-1971 VTDNFK
+1971 
-1977 NNDKNVVTFS
+1977 
-1987 YDSATTPIFNN
+1987 
-1998 THTYTGAE
+1998 
-2006 FIDDNGYRGVTVGD
+2006 R
-2020 NTSTFVYYLK
+2020 
-2030 DSFQFLTTSK
+2030 
-2040 TDTINIECNYSCH
+2040 
-2053 YRNDTPI
+2053 
-2060 SVTADYWY
+2060 
-2068 DNETTNKKT
+2068 
-2077 ISLIDDSTIRSEY
+2077 
-2090 PALTSVS
+2090 
-2097 GYVRNINN
+2097 
-2105 EPISGATVRNVG
+2105 
-2117 ASTTA
+2117 
-2122 TTDENGHYILG
+2122 
-2133 LQGVSGESLLFN
+2133 
-2145 YIGMT
+2145 
-2150 PIQTTVNGYS
+2150 
-2160 EIDVYMSEGIDGYV
+2160 
-2174 VKNDA
+2174 
-2179 YGSGNDSGYGYYSK
+2179 
-2193 TITKNLF
+2193 
-2200 DGITIEPYRQL
+2200 RQ
-2211 NVEISVEV
+2211 
-2219 KPVMNNVDFK
+2219 
-2229 YKVETTN
+2229 
-2236 KIFDN
+2236 
-2241 DNTDI
+2241 
-2246 SSLAKDYGVNDVT
+2246 
-2259 VNVSEVKTDTLIGTG
+2259 
-2274 REDVSTDSAQTLFK
+2274 
-2288 LLPKYDSGNRQDR
+2288 
-2301 QFIFYNIKSNDINLK
+2301 
-2316 INLNVALN
+2316 
-2324 KGTLQNI
+2324 
-2331 DMISECGTFRYAVI
+2331 
-2345 PYYFEN
+2345 
-2351 TAIIAHNIQSQGNS
+2351 
-2365 QILDNN
+2365 
-2371 IINKYEAIPVQHSS
+2371 
-2385 STILDFN
+2385 
-2392 NASENNGEYYFTILL
+2392 
-2407 IYDTNNSTTNTGDF
+2407 
-2421 YSIIQIS
+2421 
-2428 PIDWSTDGY
+2428 
-2437 TRTINHSN
+2437 
-2445 CSNIID
+2445 
-2451 QVRVKI
+2451 
-2457 SDRSIIE
+2457 
-2464 KYNENSRRKALDK
+2464 ALDK

-2506 SQMVSN
+2506 SQTVSN
-2512 GIASTSIV
+2512 GIAATSIV
-2520 TTTEDGGAAIFYEQ
+2520 TTTDKGAAIFYEQ

-2568 LFAKDK
+2568 LLAKDK

-2597 PNYIL
+2597 PKDIL
-2602 SPITKQKLIL
+2602 SPITKQKLICVKDIINENRL
-2612 VREQNQTQIFV
+2612 SQIFV
-2623 RYPQLDKIST
+2623 RYPSLDTKWTGCYNNNIL
-2633 CAIDY
+2633 
-2638 TSTYELWNKG
+2638 ELWDKDSY
-2648 NYDYNNTD
+2648 NYNSDNRFDY
-2656 EARYKYTSTFKY
+2656 SGTFVY
-2668 NGLTYYMW
+2668 NGSKYYMW
-2676 RGMGVNNSNV
+2676 KLAGNDSIS
-2686 AVLTDKRDYTEDNLK
+2686 VLTTERYYTTNNLK
-2701 YYNKDLSLTP
+2701 YHNDDFSLTP
-2711 KIVAFLKNDEEYTKS
+2711 KIVTFLNNDKEYNTYK
-2726 DANSTY
+2726 ANFTY
-2732 IVNALNDSI
+2732 IVDFDYYAQNEGPDAI
-2741 YIDDFYDAYAWV
+2741 YVDQFYDAYAWV

-2764 DYHNGSSENLNTS
+2764 DYHNGSSENLDTS
-2777 VVIYTNSENVKTGEI
+2777 VVIYTESENVNVGDVLGIQNKVI
-2792 WGSIY
+2792 
-2797 TVMDVSQSASE
+2797 DVSTNGDIE
-2808 SDAIKQSSFKVYEDG
+2808 QSSFKVYEDG

-2870 SPSEITLSAALRKRN
+2870 SPSEITLSATLRKRN

-2930 NKGNTFTIPSS
+2930 NQGDTFTIPSS
-2941 NSLIGRQITLIG
+2941 TSLIGRQITLIG

-3015 GNNFKGFVITNRFDI
+3015 GNNFKGFIITNRFDI

-3048 NGSKIESYT
+3048 NGSTIESHT
-3057 FNGQD
+3057 FNGQN
-3062 GTITSSSKNSVTIK
+3062 GTITSSSTNSVTIK
-3076 TPFKIANMSEVLVN
+3076 TPFKINNTSKILVN

-3102 YNYSLATDSNY
+3102 YNYSLSTDSNY

-3171 WFDYDMN
+3171 WFNCNMN
-3178 DTYSIRLTVN
+3178 DTYYIRLTVN

-3249 DGTNDKTSIVTIP
+3249 SDVGDKQSIVTIP
-3262 LEQDYYTQPSYGG
+3262 IEQDYYTQPSYGG

>member
-1 MAATNITW
+1 MADTNITW
-9 NGIPIDDIERNSLSL
+9 NGTPIDDIERDSLSL
-24 DRINENGT
+24 SRINENGT

-52 GPAGIDG
+52 GPAGMDG
-59 ADGANGVDGAN
+59 SNGSNGVDGAN

-77 CDEMNSDVQY
+77 CDEMNQGVQY
-87 PTDSYERAYLFNSVK
+87 PTDADKIANIFNSLK
-102 STGSYTYKGVTWF
+102 STGSYTDEESGVTWF
-115 DNAQPISPEQKN
+115 DNAQPISPEHKN

-132 RIKRGTGLTEWY
+132 RIKRGTGLSEWY
-144 YASEPVLWS
+144 YAKPVLWA

-277 KNDIKTWGN
+277 KNGVQTWGD

-313 TPELPAGGWVD
+313 TPELPTGGWVD

-346 TNDDAE
+346 TNDDVE
-352 ENQITWMS
+352 ENQITWMC
-360 TGVFDHTGKNTY
+360 TGVFNHTGENTY
-372 WSYPVRITGK
+372 WSSPVKITGK
-382 DGKSGEDGTLIEFIY
+382 DGKKGEDGTLIEFIY
-397 TLTTYGKEPEYP
+397 TLTTYGKQPDYP
-409 IISDKENLD
+409 SITNKEELD
-418 KLFKDVEN
+418 KLFDDVEN
-426 STTSPKYSIYGST
+426 STTSPKYSIWGSS
-439 KWYDRAQAISIDNPV
+439 KWYDRAQSISIDNPV

-465 EKEWTYTEPIIWSH
+465 ETEWTYTEPIIWSH

-499 DSNSSLVL
+499 DSNSGLVL
-507 PVYSSLNDS
+507 PVYSSLSES

-524 DFVPSKKWF
+524 DFVPSKTWF
-533 DKPKSKQKVQ
+533 DKSKSKQKVQ
-543 EILGESFDNTEWNNQ
+543 EILGESFDETEWNNQ

-623 NMPDET
+623 NMPNET
-629 IPESPRLG
+629 TPESPTGG
-637 WWNTSND
+637 WWDTTSNS
-644 TLQISKTD
+644 LWINKTNTA
-652 SGEYKSNALSS
+652 EYKSNALQS
-663 GTPDYTSYIGYWSD
+663 GTPDYTSYVGYWSD

-689 STGEFNDSIDEN
+689 STGEFNDSIDKN

-716 ETGEPGADGST
+716 ETGEPGADGSNR
-727 IEFVYA
+727 EFVYA
-733 LSDTMPNFPG
+733 LCDDINSLKYPQNGTIDEKNN
-743 EESYEQKCS
+743 
-752 FFESVE
+752 FFETVE
-758 SAGINGHEYVGTTW
+758 SKGAEGYDYNGTIW
-772 YDNPEGITNEDG
+772 FDNPQGIADEDG
-784 QRKEWVWSRNKSA
+784 KRTEWVWSRSKSA
-797 GSSSTEWTFPEK
+797 GNSEEAQWETSPSA
-809 PVIWSHWGED
+809 VIWSHWGED

-830 LLGKSD
+830 LLENFD
-836 AYNLST
+836 TYNSPA
-842 EDEWNIFF
+842 ENEWNTFF
-850 SSNFTGNNVSDT
+850 SSNFTDNSVSDT

-872 LPTLDWF
+872 LPTVAWF
-879 NESNSSAIQTRMEAD
+879 DNTSNSSGVQKRMEAD
-894 GKTFDATVWNNLKTE
+894 GKIFDNMVWNNLRK
-909 IDSIQLGTWK
+909 SINSRKLGSWK
-919 DNPGSVNV
+919 DNPGNV
-927 SNKYQYVSIRKM
+927 SSSKKYQYVSIRKM
-939 SNGVWGAFSY
+939 SDGEWGAFSY

-963 IAFAATTIDTDLS
+963 IAFAATTFDTDLS
-976 GCIVTGGDFSNPLPN
+976 GCTVTGGDFSNPLPT
-991 LTKKGEQTIEV
+991 LTKKGEQIIEV
-1002 KWTDGPDPN
+1002 TWTDGPEPVV
-1011 ESEGKTQIWM
+1011 SAGKSQIWM

-1036 SAPQKMTDTADL
+1036 SAPQKMTDMADL

-1058 LAELAS
+1058 LVELAS
-1064 INNSLTQSKYNFGT
+1064 INNSLTHSKYNFGT
-1078 CLKENNYSENAAELA
+1078 YLKENNYSENAAELA

-1169 NRRDTHTPD
+1169 NRRNTHTPD
-1178 KTPENGDLLIVYPVE
+1178 KTPENGDLLIVYPAE

-1223 DPNSIGEETGNT
+1223 DPNSIGEEIGNT

-1301 EGTTIPNITDPSWK
+1301 EGTDIPGITDPSWK

-1332 ATSTKDSASIPQ
+1332 PTSTKDSVSIPQ

-1357 PNIIPDDW
+1357 PNIIPDGW

-1397 GVGNTTNAKLW
+1397 GVKDTTNAKLW
-1408 HFYVTDGKPGEPG
+1408 LFYVTDGKPGE
-1421 TPGEAGNG
+1421 PGEAGNG
-1429 YQYKYIRYDNSV
+1429 YQYKYIRYDNSI

-1469 TNSAQ
+1469 TDSAQ

-1518 REVQTAKSDIE
+1518 AEVSTATSGIE
-1529 NSINES
+1529 DSIRSS
-1535 FKSTTDYVAIL
+1535 FQST
-1546 KNHINDKGVFSGT
+1546 INDVNSLKGHFNAKGEFSGT
-1559 LSDDTKNALL
+1559 ISDDTKTSLL
-1569 DGYIK
+1569 SGYIE
-1574 TNELS
+1574 TNKLS
-1579 GAIEQVK
+1579 GEIEKVT
-1586 LSGFGVDSETNTART
+1586 LSGFGTDSETGVARS
-1601 FSDWINYE
+1601 FSEWLNYE
-1609 DRRFTSVNQ
+1609 DGRFTTA
-1618 ELNSLNGTLVT
+1618 NSRMDSLEGTLTT
-1629 AVNDISKKASS
+1629 AVNDIKGKADS
-1640 SALTEYQT
+1640 SALS
-1648 KADARFAKLENTVAN
+1648 KLESDAEAQFAQINNTVAN
-1663 GQFLTDD
+1663 GQYITDVD
-1670 EGYLLVDEL
+1670 GYLLIKE
-1679 ASTTWYS
+1679 
-1686 QRTYLGNAGTTTWI
+1686 G
-1700 MSEVFEESD
+1700 
-1709 PSYNLVPEVD
+1709 
-1719 SVDDL
+1719 
-1724 HNYDYSKWMIILRK
+1724 
-1738 PFDFSSDT
+1738 
-1746 YSDYTTIDY
+1746 
-1755 KTLLSDNITVHLNK
+1755 
-1769 NTGEYTIDSIPN
+1769 
-1781 DIDNKLDG
+1781 
-1789 FYNPFTSSTVGR
+1789 
-1801 GIVIYA
+1801 
-1807 VVDLN
+1807 
-1812 NNSYSTEDPDG
+1812 DG
-1823 SDEIYICSHLS
+1823 S
-1834 WEVGLSGGYDNLPDI
+1834 
-1849 QCSYA
+1849 
-1854 YAKTNNIFT
+1854 
-1863 IPIYQYKD
+1863 
-1871 TIGSLYDDVILHTE
+1871 
-1885 LYGKYGYTLTVDKN
+1885 
-1899 GNVYI
+1899 
-1904 PKVAGVSAPVHFVP
+1904 
-1918 TTTPFETIWN
+1918 
-1928 YFKNGTAQETTEID
+1928 
-1942 DIMLNTYGDYYV
+1942 
-1954 LKHFNSILSEPY
+1954 
-1966 SYKLD
+1966 
-1971 VTDNFK
+1971 
-1977 NNDKNVVTFS
+1977 
-1987 YDSATTPIFNN
+1987 
-1998 THTYTGAE
+1998 
-2006 FIDDNGYRGVTVGD
+2006 R
-2020 NTSTFVYYLK
+2020 
-2030 DSFQFLTTSK
+2030 
-2040 TDTINIECNYSCH
+2040 
-2053 YRNDTPI
+2053 
-2060 SVTADYWY
+2060 
-2068 DNETTNKKT
+2068 
-2077 ISLIDDSTIRSEY
+2077 
-2090 PALTSVS
+2090 
-2097 GYVRNINN
+2097 
-2105 EPISGATVRNVG
+2105 
-2117 ASTTA
+2117 
-2122 TTDENGHYILG
+2122 
-2133 LQGVSGESLLFN
+2133 
-2145 YIGMT
+2145 
-2150 PIQTTVNGYS
+2150 
-2160 EIDVYMSEGIDGYV
+2160 
-2174 VKNDA
+2174 
-2179 YGSGNDSGYGYYSK
+2179 
-2193 TITKNLF
+2193 
-2200 DGITIEPYRQL
+2200 RQ
-2211 NVEISVEV
+2211 
-2219 KPVMNNVDFK
+2219 
-2229 YKVETTN
+2229 
-2236 KIFDN
+2236 
-2241 DNTDI
+2241 
-2246 SSLAKDYGVNDVT
+2246 
-2259 VNVSEVKTDTLIGTG
+2259 
-2274 REDVSTDSAQTLFK
+2274 
-2288 LLPKYDSGNRQDR
+2288 
-2301 QFIFYNIKSNDINLK
+2301 
-2316 INLNVALN
+2316 
-2324 KGTLQNI
+2324 
-2331 DMISECGTFRYAVI
+2331 
-2345 PYYFEN
+2345 
-2351 TAIIAHNIQSQGNS
+2351 
-2365 QILDNN
+2365 
-2371 IINKYEAIPVQHSS
+2371 
-2385 STILDFN
+2385 
-2392 NASENNGEYYFTILL
+2392 
-2407 IYDTNNSTTNTGDF
+2407 
-2421 YSIIQIS
+2421 
-2428 PIDWSTDGY
+2428 
-2437 TRTINHSN
+2437 
-2445 CSNIID
+2445 
-2451 QVRVKI
+2451 
-2457 SDRSIIE
+2457 
-2464 KYNENSRRKALDK
+2464 ALDK

-2506 SQMVSN
+2506 SQTVSN
-2512 GIASTSIV
+2512 GIAATSIV
-2520 TTTEDGGAAIFYEQ
+2520 TTTDKGAAIFYEQ

-2568 LFAKDK
+2568 LLAKDK

-2597 PNYIL
+2597 PKDIL
-2602 SPITKQKLIL
+2602 SPITKQKLICVKDIINENRL
-2612 VREQNQTQIFV
+2612 SQIFV
-2623 RYPQLDKIST
+2623 RYPSLDTKWTGCYNNNIL
-2633 CAIDY
+2633 
-2638 TSTYELWNKG
+2638 ELWDKDSY
-2648 NYDYNNTD
+2648 NYNSNNRFDY
-2656 EARYKYTSTFKY
+2656 SGTFVY
-2668 NGLTYYMW
+2668 NGSTYYMW
-2676 RGMGVNNSNV
+2676 KLAGNDSI
-2686 AVLTDKRDYTEDNLK
+2686 AVLTTERYYTTNNLK
-2701 YYNKDLSLTP
+2701 YHNDDFSLTP
-2711 KIVAFLKNDEEYTKS
+2711 KIVTFLNNDKEYNTYK
-2726 DANSTY
+2726 ANFTY
-2732 IVNALNDSI
+2732 IVDFDYYAQNEGPDAI
-2741 YIDDFYDAYAWV
+2741 YVDQFYDAYAWV

-2764 DYHNGSSENLNTS
+2764 DYHNGSSENLDTS
-2777 VVIYTNSENVKTGEI
+2777 VVIYTESENVNVGDVLGIQNKVI
-2792 WGSIY
+2792 
-2797 TVMDVSQSASE
+2797 DVSTNGDIE
-2808 SDAIKQSSFKVYEDG
+2808 QSSFKVYEDG

-2870 SPSEITLSAALRKRN
+2870 SPSEITLSATLRKRN

-2930 NKGNTFTIPSS
+2930 NQGDTFTIPSS
-2941 NSLIGRQITLIG
+2941 TSLIGRQITLIG

-3015 GNNFKGFVITNRFDI
+3015 GNNFKGFIITNRFDI

-3048 NGSKIESYT
+3048 NGSTIESHT
-3057 FNGQD
+3057 FNGQN
-3062 GTITSSSKNSVTIK
+3062 GTITSSSTNSVTIK
-3076 TPFKIANMSEVLVN
+3076 TPFKINNTSKILVN

-3102 YNYSLATDSNY
+3102 YNYSLSTDSNY

-3171 WFDYDMN
+3171 WFNCNMN
-3178 DTYSIRLTVN
+3178 DTYYIRLTVN

-3249 DGTNDKTSIVTIP
+3249 SDVGDKQSIVTIP
-3262 LEQDYYTQPSYGG
+3262 IEQDYYTQPSYGG

>member
-9 NGIPIDDIERNSLSL
+9 NGTPIDDIERNSLSL

-87 PTDSYERAYLFNSVK
+87 PTDSYERAYLFDSIK
-102 STGSYTYKGVTWF
+102 SAGSYTYKGVTWF
-115 DNAQPISPEQKN
+115 DNAQPISPDYKN

-132 RIKRGTGLTEWY
+132 RIKRGTGLSDWY
-144 YASEPVLWS
+144 YASEPVLWA
-153 HWGETGKDGDG
+153 HWGETGQDGDG

-172 SNELTSISLN
+172 SNELTNIALN

-188 ENMDDFQKAI
+188 KNMDDYQKAI
-198 FNIDDFYPGKK
+198 FNIDDFYPGKD
-209 WFNSGDNKQK
+209 WFESGENKK
-219 ARLAISKKGLE
+219 NVRTAISKKGLV
-230 ISDSTFDTRW
+230 ISDSDFDTRW
-240 KEYFKFCDDTYSWTD
+240 KEYFKFCNDTYSWTD

-277 KNDIKTWGN
+277 KNGIKIWGD
-286 FSTPALWS
+286 FSIPALWS
-294 NYNLPTKTVI
+294 NYNLPTKTAI
-304 IYCNLKEDV
+304 IYCNLKEDI
-313 TPELPAGGWVD
+313 TPEPPKGGWFD
-324 MSTGKLVTNKPGHE
+324 ISKDKLVTDKVGYK
-338 LTPDYWKD
+338 LTPYYWKD
-346 TNDDAE
+346 TNEDAE
-352 ENQITWMS
+352 ENQITWMC
-360 TGVFDHTGKNTY
+360 TGVFDHTGENAY
-372 WSYPVRITGK
+372 WSSPVRITGSN
-382 DGKSGEDGTLIEFIY
+382 GKNGEDGTLIEFIY
-397 TLTTYGKEPEYP
+397 ALTTYGKQPEYP
-409 IISDKENLD
+409 SISDKENLD
-418 KLFKDVEN
+418 KLFNGVEN
-426 STTSPKYSIYGST
+426 STESPKSFPWGLST
-439 KWYDRAQAISIDNPV
+439 IWYDRAQPISVENPV

-499 DSNSSLVL
+499 DSNSGLVL
-507 PVYSSLNDS
+507 PVYSSLSES

-524 DFVPSKKWF
+524 DFVPSKTWF
-533 DKPKSKQKVQ
+533 DKSKSKDKAQ
-543 EILGESFDNTEWNNQ
+543 EILGESFDNTEWNNH

-572 EVGPSVPYQWV
+572 EVGPSTPYQWV

-596 KRFWEDFSTP
+596 KRSWEDFSTP

-613 KRSRT
+613 KRTRS

-623 NMPDET
+623 NMPDDT
-629 IPESPRLG
+629 TPKSPASG

-644 TLQISKTD
+644 TLQMSKD
-652 SGEYKSNALSS
+652 NSGEYKSNALSS
-663 GTPDYTSYIGYWSD
+663 GTPDYTSNIGYWSD
-677 NNIDVRGTITWI
+677 KNIDVSGTITWI
-689 STGEFNDSIDEN
+689 STGEFNDSIDKN
-701 GSNNISWSKPFRITG
+701 DSNNISWSSPFRITG
-716 ETGEPGADGST
+716 EKGKPGADGST
-727 IEFVYA
+727 IEFVYC
-733 LSDTMPNFPG
+733 LSEEMPAFPG
-743 EESYEQKCS
+743 KESYNEKCN

-758 SAGINGHEYVGTTW
+758 SAGTNGYKYSETTTW
-772 YDNPEGITNEDG
+772 FDNPQGISNEVG
-784 QRKEWVWSRNKSA
+784 KRKEWVWSRNLPTNA
-797 GSSSTEWTFPEK
+797 TAETQWTFPPK

-819 GTDGDGVEYMF
+819 GTDGDGVEYIFF
-830 LLGKSD
+830 LQ
-836 AYNLST
+836 ST
-842 EDEWNIFF
+842 EKFSDSEEEWNNRWSFL
-850 SSNFTGNNVSDT
+850 SSPDTSDDILIKKVVYSMDDFYPNASWFNQDLNKNNVREILKN
-862 AKYVYATSDF
+862 KY
-872 LPTLDWF
+872 
-879 NESNSSAIQTRMEAD
+879 N
-894 GKTFDATVWNNLKTE
+894 KTFTDDDWNTAWTGVSTSFNW
-909 IDSIQLGTWK
+909 DWR
-919 DNPGSVNV
+919 DNPGDVTPSL
-927 SNKYQYVSIRKM
+927 KYQYVSIRKTKNNPED
-939 SNGVWGAFSY
+939 SKGKDWGAFSY

-963 IAFAATTIDTDLS
+963 IAFAATTFDTNLR
-976 GCIVTGGDFSNPLPN
+976 GCTVSGGDFSNPIPN
-991 LTKKGEQTIEV
+991 LTKNGDQIIEV
-1002 KWTDGPDPN
+1002 TWTDSPEPVV
-1011 ESEGKTQIWM
+1011 SAGKTQIWM
-1021 TSANVSE
+1021 TSTNVTEGDES
-1028 DSTSALVW
+1028 DLVW

-1048 QVEWSSTDKT
+1048 QVEWSSTDKSLT
-1058 LAELAS
+1058 ELAS
-1064 INNSLTQSKYNFGT
+1064 INKSLKRYNFGEF
-1078 CLKENNYSENAAELA
+1078 LKANYYDENFAELA

-1169 NRRDTHTPD
+1169 NRRNAHTPD
-1178 KTPENGDLLIVYPVE
+1178 KTPENGDLLIVYPAE

-1223 DPNSIGEETGNT
+1223 DPNSTGEETGNT

-1301 EGTTIPNITDPSWK
+1301 EGTDIPGITDPSWK

-1332 ATSTKDSASIPQ
+1332 PTSTKDSASIPQ

-1357 PNIIPDDW
+1357 PNIIPDGW

-1397 GVGNTTNAKLW
+1397 GVKDTTNAKLW
-1408 HFYVTDGKPGEPG
+1408 LFYVTDGKPGEPG

-1429 YQYKYIRYDNSV
+1429 YQYKYIRYDNSI

-1469 TNSAQ
+1469 TDSAQ

-1518 REVQTAKSDIE
+1518 REVSTASENIK
-1529 NSINES
+1529 NSINDS
-1535 FKSTTDYVAIL
+1535 FKSTINDVESL
-1546 KNHINDKGVFSGT
+1546 KGHFNDKGEFSGT
-1559 LSDDTKNALL
+1559 LSTDTTNALL
-1569 DGYIK
+1569 TGYIK

-1601 FSDWINYE
+1601 FSDWIDYE
-1609 DRRFTSVNQ
+1609 KRQFTSVNQ

-1629 AVNDISKKASS
+1629 AVEDINNGKEAT
-1640 SALTEYQT
+1640 SALQT
-1648 KADARFAKLENTVAN
+1648 FQSNAEAKFAKLENTVAN

-1679 ASTTWYS
+1679 AATTWYS

-1812 NNSYSTEDPDG
+1812 STEDSDG
-1823 SDEIYICSHLS
+1823 SDGSDNSDEIYICSHLS
-1834 WEVGLSGGYDNLPDI
+1834 WEVGLSDGYDDYNGSSESDYVLSGEL
-1849 QCSYA
+1849 CGYA

-1863 IPIYQYKD
+1863 MPIYQYD
-1871 TIGSLYDDVILHTE
+1871 GTTNSYDDVIMHAK

-1899 GNVYI
+1899 DNVYR

-1928 YFKNGTAQETTEID
+1928 YFKNGTTPETTEID

-1954 LKHFNSILSEPY
+1954 LKHFNSTLSEPY
-1966 SYKLD
+1966 SYTLD

-1977 NNDKNVVTFS
+1977 NSDKNEVTFS
-1987 YDSATTPIFNN
+1987 YDSATTPVFTN
-1998 THTYTGAE
+1998 THTYTGTD
-2006 FIDDNGYRGVTVGD
+2006 FIDDNGYRKGTVGD
-2020 NTSTFVYYLK
+2020 NTSTEVSYLK

-2040 TDTINIECNYSCH
+2040 TDTINLNCSYSFH
-2053 YRNDTPI
+2053 YRNDTTI
-2060 SVTADYWY
+2060 SVNAYYWY
-2068 DNETTNKKT
+2068 DNETTKNE
-2077 ISLIDDSTIRSEY
+2077 IYLIYGDTERIVDTV
-2090 PALTSVS
+2090 LTSVN
-2097 GYVRNINN
+2097 GYVYNINGD
-2105 EPISGATVRNVG
+2105 PIEGATVTVFNT
-2117 ASTTA
+2117 SNTT
-2122 TTDENGHYILG
+2122 TTDTNGYYVLKGGIRGELSKEIL
-2133 LQGVSGESLLFN
+2133 EFT
-2145 YIGMT
+2145 YPGMT
-2150 PIQTTVNGYS
+2150 TIRTPVSGYS
-2160 EIDVYMSEGIDGYV
+2160 EIDVYMSEGIDGYFT
-2174 VKNDA
+2174 KNDT
-2179 YGSGNDSGYGYYSK
+2179 YGSDDDSEYGYYSK
-2193 TITKNLF
+2193 NITKNLF
-2200 DGITIEPYRQL
+2200 DGIDIQPYRQL

-2241 DNTDI
+2241 AD
-2246 SSLAKDYGVNDVT
+2246 
-2259 VNVSEVKTDTLIGTG
+2259 
-2274 REDVSTDSAQTLFK
+2274 
-2288 LLPKYDSGNRQDR
+2288 
-2301 QFIFYNIKSNDINLK
+2301 
-2316 INLNVALN
+2316 
-2324 KGTLQNI
+2324 
-2331 DMISECGTFRYAVI
+2331 
-2345 PYYFEN
+2345 
-2351 TAIIAHNIQSQGNS
+2351 
-2365 QILDNN
+2365 
-2371 IINKYEAIPVQHSS
+2371 
-2385 STILDFN
+2385 
-2392 NASENNGEYYFTILL
+2392 
-2407 IYDTNNSTTNTGDF
+2407 
-2421 YSIIQIS
+2421 IS
-2428 PIDWSTDGY
+2428 PIDWSTNGY
-2437 TRTINHSN
+2437 TRTINHS

-2451 QVRVKI
+2451 QVKVKI

-2464 KYNENSRRKALDK
+2464 KYNKNNRRRALDK
-2477 NGNPTKNYIDVIDS
+2477 YGNPTSNYIDIMDS

-2506 SQMVSN
+2506 SQTVSN

-2520 TTTEDGGAAIFYEQ
+2520 TTTDDGAAIFYEQ

-2547 TIGIYSDYFS
+2547 TIGIHSNYFS

-2597 PNYIL
+2597 PKDIL
-2602 SPITKQKLIL
+2602 SPITKQKLIC
-2612 VREQNQTQIFV
+2612 VKDIINENSSSRIFV
-2623 RYPQLDKIST
+2623 RYPSLDKKST
-2633 CAIDY
+2633 GQNL
-2638 TSTYELWNKG
+2638 TYEGKDTCSPELWDYG
-2648 NYDYNNTD
+2648 TYDYNPANGFV
-2656 EARYKYTSTFKY
+2656 YSGTFEY
-2668 NGLTYYMW
+2668 NESTYYMW
-2676 RGMGVNNSNV
+2676 KYVGDNTL
-2686 AVLTDKRDYTEDNLK
+2686 AILTEERDYSNNNLS
-2701 YYNKDLSLTP
+2701 YYRDDFSLTP
-2711 KIVAFLKNDEEYTKS
+2711 KIVAFLRNDVEYTTGEN
-2726 DANSTY
+2726 ANLTY
-2732 IVNALNDSI
+2732 IVNAKQDVI
-2741 YIDDFYDAYAWV
+2741 YIDQFYDAYAWV
-2753 LDRDSADVSLV
+2753 LDSNSEGVSLY
-2764 DYHNGSSENLNTS
+2764 DYHNSSEENLNTKL
-2777 VVIYTNSENVKTGEI
+2777 VIYTESENVNIGDILGTQRYE
-2792 WGSIY
+2792 SIDLPY
-2797 TVMDVSQSASE
+2797 KVIDVSANG
-2808 SDAIKQSSFKVYEDG
+2808 DIKQSALRIYEDG
-2823 SIYANQGY
+2823 TVYMSKGIVEKGGY
-2831 IGTAKITTSGIG
+2831 IESKIENLDDETTGSVKMSGGALEYNISGNMWGGTAVIGYRTSADRGLISLYPNNDDPGLYIQRDDGGGSMNPAVVIDSGYVGIRDESCIKLYGNSYIESHGNAVYKGFKTPITRIESSGEYNIDSDYHTIVTATSGITLKTAESPAKGTEYDIYVWYYDVKLNLNGQGAVKLVNGTATEYG
-2843 VTSDDGFVLIG
+2843 VNNTI
-2854 GNGIKI
+2854 
-2860 KDKYDNYSII
+2860 
-2870 SPSEITLSAALRKRN
+2870 ITLSK
-2885 AYIFDA
+2885 
-2891 WDWDNNGDSK
+2891 
-2901 VVQLKKD
+2901 
-2908 YNIYPSS
+2908 
-2915 EINSA
+2915 
-2920 FKECDVINTF
+2920 NTYYH
-2930 NKGNTFTIPSS
+2930 I
-2941 NSLIGRQITLIG
+2941 
-2953 GSALCSMVI
+2953 V
-2962 KAVEE
+2962 
-2967 AGLGYIISM
+2967 Y
-2976 GNEADKFQFS
+2976 
-2986 DGCKFYENGGTSSS
+2986 DGIC
-3000 LKLSNEGVDMIGVGF
+3000 
-3015 GNNFKGFVITNRFDI
+3015 
-3030 STNYN
+3030 
-3035 YGTKFKCLGMFSI
+3035 
-3048 NGSKIESYT
+3048 
-3057 FNGQD
+3057 
-3062 GTITSSSKNSVTIK
+3062 
-3076 TPFKIANMSEVLVN
+3076 
-3090 ISGESGNTTGIT
+3090 
-3102 YNYSLATDSNY
+3102 
-3113 ILSITVYSSNIS
+3113 
-3125 KKFKLTVFNFGDFVS
+3125 
-3140 LVNDSSEPPTITK
+3140 
-3153 KEYSPSNSSTWY
+3153 
-3165 NFQSTL
+3165 
-3171 WFDYDMN
+3171 WF
-3178 DTYSIRLTVN
+3178 IH
-3188 SAVKKVEYSLQSGSS
+3188 Q
-3203 YFTFTDGSI
+3203 
-3212 ETPGNTTV
+3212 
-3220 PIGKVST
+3220 
-3227 KKYNNTSSY
+3227 
-3236 FKGIIKITLHTST
+3236 
-3249 DGTNDKTSIVTIP
+3249 
-3262 LEQDYYTQPSYGG
+3262 
-3275 GS
+3275 